1 MENKMDEMEEANQ
14 VNNLTMVEQ
23 STLNPLYIN
32 NNDIEKKKRV
42 LKRMMKKKK

>member
-32 NNDIEKKKRV
+32 NNDIDEV
-42 LKRMMKKKK
+42 D